1 MSSKKLKSLQLL
13 KPIQAGWKK
22 FSGVHNIF
30 GSVKEREREGENCV
44 SPLLVFSLLA
54 VLFNN
59 QIERQPGVR
68 LAEPF
73 FVLVFFISNR

>member
-1 MSSKKLKSLQLL
+1 MKSLQLL

-30 GSVKEREREGENCV
+30 GSVKEREREKEREGENCV